1 MRGTDSKR
9 CAVGLALA
17 VLLLGGARTALPAET
32 PEAAARALVEAV
44 AAARPDTDALDAWGR
59 AVLDR
64 ALQSAGALSPT
75 DDSTTPPAVP
85 LPAEREAAALAR
97 SLAPETAGPEVLV
110 FVSLILPEA
119 SWRRWSLDAA
129 RAGAALVLRGVAPDG
144 LAATVRRLKARLPE
158 GGAGVAVDPVLFRR
172 FAVDAVPAV
181 AVVPGGVAPC
191 RRRGCAGEPAPVHD
205 RIAGNVGLAA
215 ALEAVAAEGMVGRET
230 ARRHLARLREIRP

>member
-1 MRGTDSKR
+1 MRGNDSKR
-9 CAVGLALA
+9 CAMGLALA
-17 VLLLGGARTALPAET
+17 LGAASAPAPANET

-44 AAARPDTDALDAWGR
+44 TAARPDAEDLDAWGR

-64 ALQSAGALSPT
+64 ALQSAGALPPT

-97 SLAPETAGPEVLV
+97 SLAPEAAGPEVLV

-144 LAATVRRLKARLPE
+144 LAATVRRLKERLPE

-191 RRRGCAGEPAPVHD
+191 RRRGCAGEPAPAHD
-205 RIAGNVGLAA
+205 RLAGNVGLVA
-215 ALEAVAAEGMVGRET
+215 ALEMVAAEGAVGRET
-230 ARRHLARLREIRP
+230 ARRHLERLRGARP

>member
-1 MRGTDSKR
+1 MIPVMRRTGG
-9 CAVGLALA
+9 AA
-17 VLLLGGARTALPAET
+17 LLLLAAAAPALPDET

-44 AAARPDTDALDAWGR
+44 DAARPGAEDLDAWSR

-64 ALQSAGALSPT
+64 ALGRAGPAPSPAGGPT
-75 DDSTTPPAVP
+75 LPAAP
-85 LPAEREAAALAR
+85 LPAERAAATLAR
-97 SLAPETAGPEVLV
+97 GLAPRASGPEVIV
-110 FVSLILPEA
+110 FASLALPEA

-144 LAATVRRLKARLPE
+144 LAATVRRLRAHLPE

-172 FAVDAVPAV
+172 FRIDAVPAV

-191 RRRGCAGEPAPVHD
+191 RRRGCAGEPAPAHD

-215 ALEAVAAEGMVGRET
+215 ALEAVAAEGAVGRET
-230 ARRHLARLREIRP
+230 AERHLARLREARP

>member
-1 MRGTDSKR
+1 MTMMPAMRRMGGVV
-9 CAVGLALA
+9 CMLLAA
-17 VLLLGGARTALPAET
+17 SAPAPANES

-44 AAARPDTDALDAWGR
+44 AAARPGAEDLDAWRR

-64 ALQSAGALSPT
+64 ALRSTGAPPEEGHPAAPT
-75 DDSTTPPAVP
+75 GP
-85 LPAEREAAALAR
+85 LPAERVAATVRHGLQSGA
-97 SLAPETAGPEVLV
+97 AGPEVLV
-110 FVSLILPEA
+110 FASLSLPEA
-119 SWRRWSLDAA
+119 SWRQWSVDAK
-129 RAGAALVLRGVAPDG
+129 RAGAVFVLRGVAPDG
-144 LAATVRRLKARLPE
+144 LAATARRIKSRLPE
-158 GGAGVAVDPVLFRR
+158 GGAGVAIDPVLFRR